1 MPAPD
6 YIVVGAGSAG
16 AALAARLAE
25 DRRQNVLLIEAGGD
39 HRKLI
44 VEMPAGWGITQRPGH
59 PLNWSY
65 QSEPEPGLAGRR
77 IDLPRGKVL
86 GGSSSIN
93 GLLFVR
99 GQRED
104 YDDWAQA
111 GCSGWG
117 WQDVEPYFL
126 RAENNHDLAGDAH
139 GHAGPWSIGDQ
150 VDPTPLARVL
160 IDAASEAGIP
170 KTCDFNGERQE
181 GVGYYQATLSQ
192 ARRTSTA
199 HAYLSAPPANLTILT
214 GAEVRRVLFDGRRAV
229 GVEYRKGGQTHT
241 VRAGREIVLSAGS
254 VGTPQLLMLSGV
266 GPAAALARVGV
277 TPLFD
282 APEVGENLQDHLV
295 LPLMWR
301 LKDGS
306 PSLNGKLGGLRVLGE
321 VLRYLW
327 RKKGAMTMPAA
338 EVGIFLKSRPELTR
352 PDLQYHLLPVSGEL
366 DGEHK
371 TLHRWPGVTIAPN
384 VCRPTSRGRVTL
396 RTREAADKPVL
407 QFNYLSTDY
416 DVDTTLAGID
426 WARRIAAAP
435 SLARLVEA
443 EIYPGAAVRDRDALI
458 EFARRGGQTGHHPV
472 GTCRMGPDA
481 RSVVDLELRVRGV
494 EGLRVA
500 DASVMPL
507 LISGNTNATAIMI
520 GERAAALI
528 SGRDR
533 QTRSVSPHE
542 EAACSL

>member
-25 DRRQNVLLIEAGGD
+25 DSRLNVLLVEAGGD

-44 VEMPAGWGITQRPGH
+44 VEMPAGWGVTQRPGH

-65 QSEPEPGLAGRR
+65 QSEPEPGLAGRQ

-104 YDDWAQA
+104 YDDWARE
-111 GCSGWG
+111 GCTGWG
-117 WQDVEPYFL
+117 WRDVEPYFL
-126 RAENNHDLAGDAH
+126 RAENNRDLSGDAH
-139 GHAGPWSIGDQ
+139 GHAGPWRIANQ
-150 VDPTPLARVL
+150 VDPTPLARAL
-160 IDAASEAGIP
+160 IDAAVEAGIP
-170 KTCDFNGERQE
+170 QTDDFNGARQE
-181 GVGYYQATLSQ
+181 GVGYYQATLAD
-192 ARRTSTA
+192 ARRVSTA
-199 HAYLSAPPANLTILT
+199 HAYLASPRANLTVLT
-214 GAEVRRVLFDGRRAV
+214 GAEVDRVLFDGRRAV
-229 GVEYRKGGQTHT
+229 GIEYRKGSQRRQ
-241 VRAGREIVLSAGS
+241 VRAGREIILCAGA
-254 VGTPQLLMLSGV
+254 VGSPQLLMRSGV
-266 GPAAALARVGV
+266 GPAGALARAGIK
-277 TPLFD
+277 LLCD

-301 LKDGS
+301 LKDGA
-306 PSLNGKLGGLRVLGE
+306 PSLNHKLGGVRVLGE

-338 EVGIFLKSRPELTR
+338 EVGIFLRSRPELTR

-371 TLHRWPGVTIAPN
+371 ALHRWPGFTIAPN
-384 VCRPTSRGRVTL
+384 VCRPTSRGTL
-396 RTREAADKPVL
+396 SLRAGDPAGKPEL
-407 QFNYLSTDY
+407 RFNYLSTDY
-416 DVDTTLAGID
+416 DVDTTLAGIE

-435 SLARLVEA
+435 SLAPLLAA
-443 EIYPGAAVRDRDALI
+443 EVYPGADVRDRDALI
-458 EFARRGGQTGHHPV
+458 DFARRGGQTGHHPV

-500 DASVMPL
+500 DASVMPR

-528 SGRDR
+528 AGRDGS
-533 QTRSVSPHE
+533 RSAAKQE
-542 EAACSL
+542 EAACSP